1 MHLRS
6 LLSLSVLLVHFPQ
19 TAQSHDLSGDDEH
32 QHYDWSVRP
41 PEQNLISQANLRSG
55 GTTPGTAAQNHFT
68 IPAIA
73 RPFSKFSNHVRLRWD
88 DSFLYV
94 ESNGLPEHNMM
105 VGITAWQQ
113 QVPLPQ
119 NYFGANAWQ
128 IPLHPTPSSNP
139 VSIRGR
145 FLRGAIG
152 LAVNGVPIFNPQNN
166 RGEISQEIGEL
177 DQWGGHCGRG
187 DDYHYHAAPLHLQAI
202 VGKDQP
208 IAFAL
213 DGYPIFG
220 LTEPDGLQPSG
231 LDAFDGHTTPA
242 LGYHYH
248 ASKSYPYVN
257 GGFHGQVTEKEGQV
271 DPQPRSNHVRG
282 AGQPLRGATITG
294 FKASAGGTNCS
305 LQYSVGAGHG
315 AVNYA
320 KTSDGSW
327 KFQYLLADG
336 TKTEEIYSAN
346 RKPDN
351 DERGGM
357 MKPASGVQNIQA
369 TRPPAPIS
377 QPAVAA
383 SSKPNG
389 SMALRSSVIGSNGDL
404 PKKYSGDGEGIS
416 PPLEWSG
423 TPTGT
428 KYLAVIMHHIDREGL
443 TKCYWT
449 LYNIPANIQSLP
461 ENVKGVGTAGSNTI
475 NPNIGYAPPH
485 SKGPG
490 RKVYTVTLYALS
502 APLQIT
508 MPAAQVTRDV
518 LLSAMQG
525 KVLASTELQIA
536 CTRSGDAQAD
546 QRDPNRPP
554 R

>member
-1 MHLRS
+1 MHIRS
-6 LLSLSVLLVHFPQ
+6 LLSLSLLVFLCPQ
-19 TAQSHDLSGDDEH
+19 KVQAHDLSGDDDH
-32 QHYDWSVRP
+32 PHYDWSARP
-41 PEQNLISQANLRSG
+41 PQQNLISQANIR
-55 GTTPGTAAQNHFT
+55 PGAKSPAAPTQNHFT

-88 DSFLYV
+88 DNFLYV

-128 IPLHPTPSSNP
+128 IPLHPTPSSSP
-139 VSIRGR
+139 VSIRDH

-213 DGYPIFG
+213 DGYPIYG
-220 LTEPDGLQPSG
+220 LTEPDGSQPAG
-231 LDAFDGHTTPA
+231 LDAFDGHTSTK

-248 ASKSYPYVN
+248 ASNKYPYVN
-257 GGFHGQVTEKEGQV
+257 GGFHGQVTEREGQV
-271 DPQPRSNHVRG
+271 DPQPRSNQLRG
-282 AGQPLRGATITG
+282 AGRPLRGATITG
-294 FKASAGGTNCS
+294 FKSAADGSTGS
-305 LQYSVGAGHG
+305 LQYSLDAGHG
-315 AVNYA
+315 EINYA
-320 KTSDGSW
+320 KTSDGAW
-327 KFQYLLADG
+327 KFQYQQPDG
-336 TKTEEIYSAN
+336 SKTEEAYREGQRAN
-346 RKPDN
+346 DDRRDGRN
-351 DERGGM
+351 RL
-357 MKPASGVQNIQA
+357 AQGVQNVQPA
-369 TRPPAPIS
+369 REAAPIPR
-377 QPAVAA
+377 QGPAGPR
-383 SSKPNG
+383 SNG
-389 SMALRSSVIGSNGDL
+389 SMTLRSSVIGSNGDL

-423 TPTGT
+423 PPSGT
-428 KYLAVIMHHIDREGL
+428 KCVAIIMHHIDREGL

-449 LYNIPANIQSLP
+449 LYNIPASTHSLP
-461 ENVKGVGTAGSNTI
+461 ENVRGVGTAGSNTI

-490 RKVYTVTLYALS
+490 RKVYTITLYALS

-508 MPAAQVTRDV
+508 LPPNQVTRDV
-518 LLSAMQG
+518 LLASMQG
-525 KVLASTELQIA
+525 KVLASTELQLA
-536 CTRSGDAQAD
+536 YTRDGNSPAD

>member
-1 MHLRS
+1 MYLRR
-6 LLSLSVLLVHFPQ
+6 LLSLSLLLVLSDQ
-19 TAQSHDLSGDDEH
+19 TVQAHDLSSDVNH
-32 QHYDWSVRP
+32 PHYDWSKRP
-41 PEQNLISQANLRSG
+41 PEQNLISQANMRPLGKSTG
-55 GTTPGTAAQNHFT
+55 APIQNHFT

-73 RPFSKFSNHVRLRWD
+73 RPFSKFSNHVKLRWD

-128 IPLHPTPSSNP
+128 IPLHPSPSNNP
-139 VSIRGR
+139 LSIRDH

-213 DGYPIFG
+213 DGYPIYG
-220 LTEPDGLQPSG
+220 LTEPDGSQPAG
-231 LDAFDGHTTPA
+231 LDAFDGHTTST

-248 ASKSYPYVN
+248 ASNKYPYVN
-257 GGFHGQVTEKEGQV
+257 GGFHGQVTEREGQV
-271 DPQPRSNHVRG
+271 DPQPRSNQLRG
-282 AGQPLRGATITG
+282 AGRPLRGATITG
-294 FKASAGGTNCS
+294 FKSAADGSTGS
-305 LQYSVGAGHG
+305 LQYSIDAGHG
-315 AVNYA
+315 AINYA

-327 KFQYLLADG
+327 KFQYQQPDG
-336 TKTEEIYSAN
+336 SKTEETYREGQRPN
-346 RKPDN
+346 N
-351 DERGGM
+351 DRHDTP
-357 MKPASGVQNIQA
+357 MKRPMPASPKTSDGM
-369 TRPPAPIS
+369 R
-377 QPAVAA
+377 
-383 SSKPNG
+383 
-389 SMALRSSVIGSNGDL
+389 LRSSVVGNNSDL

-423 TPTGT
+423 VPSGT
-428 KYLAVIMHHIDREGL
+428 KCLAIIMHHIDREGL

-449 LYNIPANIQSLP
+449 LYNIPASAHSLP
-461 ENVKGVGTAGSNTI
+461 EDVKGVGTAGSNTI

-490 RKVYTVTLYALS
+490 RKVYTITLYALS

-508 MPAAQVTRDV
+508 LPANQVTRDV
-518 LLSAMQG
+518 LLSSMQG
-525 KVLASTELQIA
+525 KVLSSTELQIA
-536 CTRSGDAQAD
+536 YTRSGNSPSD
-546 QRDPNRPP
+546 QQGDNRPA

>member
-6 LLSLSVLLVHFPQ
+6 LLSLSLLVFLSPQ
-19 TAQSHDLSGDDEH
+19 TVQAHALSGDEDH
-32 QHYDWSVRP
+32 PHYDWSVRP
-41 PEQNLISQANLRSG
+41 PEQNLISQANIRSG
-55 GTTPGTAAQNHFT
+55 GKSPGESTQNHFT

-105 VGITAWQQ
+105 IGITAWQQ

-128 IPLHPTPSSNP
+128 IPLHPTPSINP
-139 VSIRGR
+139 LSIRDH

-177 DQWGGHCGRG
+177 DRWGGHCGRG

-213 DGYPIFG
+213 DGYPIYG
-220 LTEPDGLQPSG
+220 LTEPDGSQPAG
-231 LDAFDGHTTPA
+231 LDAFDGHTTSA

-248 ASKSYPYVN
+248 ASNKYPYVN
-257 GGFHGQVTEKEGQV
+257 GGFHGQVTEREGQV
-271 DPQPRSNHVRG
+271 DPQPRSNQLRG
-282 AGQPLRGATITG
+282 AGRPLRGATITG
-294 FKASAGGTNCS
+294 FKSSANGSSGS
-305 LQYSVGAGHG
+305 LQYSVGADHG
-315 AVNYA
+315 AINYSE
-320 KTSDGSW
+320 TSDGSW
-327 KFQYLLADG
+327 KFQYQQPDG
-336 TKTEEIYSAN
+336 SKTEETYHEVQRA
-346 RKPDN
+346 KG
-351 DERGGM
+351 ERRGDRI
-357 MKPASGVQNIQA
+357 KLAQGVQNIQPARQA
-369 TRPPAPIS
+369 TPASRPLPANPKQS
-377 QPAVAA
+377 
-383 SSKPNG
+383 G
-389 SMALRSSVIGSNGDL
+389 SMTLRSSVVGSNGDL

-423 TPTGT
+423 MPSGT
-428 KYLAVIMHHIDREGL
+428 KCFALIMHHIDREGL

-449 LYNIPANIQSLP
+449 LYNIPASTHSLP
-461 ENVKGVGTAGSNTI
+461 ENVNGVGTAGSNTI

-508 MPAAQVTRDV
+508 VPPNQVTRDV
-518 LLSAMQG
+518 LLSSMQG
-525 KVLASTELQIA
+525 KVLVSTELQLA
-536 CTRSGDAQAD
+536 YTRDGNSPAD

>member
-1 MHLRS
+1 M
-6 LLSLSVLLVHFPQ
+6 
-19 TAQSHDLSGDDEH
+19 
-32 QHYDWSVRP
+32 
-41 PEQNLISQANLRSG
+41 
-55 GTTPGTAAQNHFT
+55 
-68 IPAIA
+68 PAIA
-73 RPFSKFSNHVRLRWD
+73 KPFSKFSNRVHLRWD

-119 NYFGANAWQ
+119 NYFGTNAWQ

-139 VSIRGR
+139 VSIRGN

-152 LAVNGVPIFNPQNN
+152 LAVNGIPIFNPQNN
-166 RGEISQEIGEL
+166 RGEVSQEIGEL
-177 DQWGGHCGRG
+177 DEWGGHCGRG

-220 LTEPDGLQPSG
+220 LTEPDGSQPSG
-231 LDAFDGHTTPA
+231 LDAFDGHTSPT

-271 DPQPRSNHVRG
+271 DPQPRSNHVRS

-294 FKASAGGTNCS
+294 YKASADGTNAS

-327 KFQYLLADG
+327 KFQYVLADG
-336 TKTEEIYSAN
+336 TKTEETYSAN
-346 RKPDN
+346 KRPEN

-357 MKPASGVQNIQA
+357 M
-369 TRPPAPIS
+369 RPTQGRPNPQPELRAAPAPRPS
-377 QPAVAA
+377 TTPVATKGNL
-383 SSKPNG
+383 S
-389 SMALRSSVIGSNGDL
+389 LRSSVLSSNGDL
-404 PKKYSGDGEGIS
+404 PPKYSGEGEGIS
-416 PPLEWSG
+416 LPLEWSG
-423 TPTGT
+423 TPAGT
-428 KYLAVIMHHIDREGL
+428 RYMAVIMHHIDREGL

-449 LYNIPANIQSLP
+449 LYNIPANIHSLP
-461 ENVKGVGTAGSNTI
+461 ENVKGVGTAGSNSI
-475 NPNIGYAPPH
+475 NRNIGYAPPH

-490 RKVYTVTLYALS
+490 RKVYTITLYALS

-508 MPAAQVTRDV
+508 APANEVTRDV
-518 LLSAMQG
+518 LLTAMQG
-525 KVLASTELQIA
+525 KVLASTELPVA
-536 CTRSGDAQAD
+536 YTRGGDSPPE